1 MSELLKVGIFAAVSV
16 AVTATAIALFRGP
29 IWYTVGP
36 ILVFTAYAV
45 KLKLRNLRDEPRIV
59 MAVILLV
66 SAAMVVFAWFNRD
79 ANI

>member
-16 AVTATAIALFRGP
+16 AVAAAAIALFHGP

-36 ILVFTAYAV
+36 VLVFTAYAV
-45 KLKLRNLRDEPRIV
+45 KLKLRKLRDEPRLV
-59 MAVILLV
+59 MGVIFVV
-66 SAAMVVFAWFNRD
+66 SVAMVVFAWFNRS